1 MKTIYLNTLIALMVI
16 SYLGLIGFAVWYL
29 KSAWPL
35 IFLLLGLKARFAE
48 EDKTDA
54 V

>member
-1 MKTIYLNTLIALMVI
+1 MKPIYTNTLITLMVI
-16 SYLGLIGFAVWYL
+16 SYLGLLGFAVWYL

-35 IFLLLGLKARFAE
+35 IFLLLGLKVRFAE
-48 EDKTDA
+48 EEKPDA